1 MDAMRELD
9 FPAPMRKELRIQL
22 EAYRDLQQKHAA
34 AKAEAAAQSRER
46 AKAARAAASAA
57 SDAPPTEMA
66 TTGAATDTM
75 DVDQGDMPDASH
87 IDETSSAPI
96 PVQPNS
102 MET

>member
-57 SDAPPTEMA
+57 SDAPPTEMTA
-66 TTGAATDTM
+66 TGAAM
-75 DVDQGDMPDASH
+75 DVDQGNMPDASH